1 MARLRREAE
10 EAKERERRAAEEHRE
25 KFKGKSAISSSDFF
39 GVSCRIKAGCCLPHK
54 CGGRRGLRSTVCSW
68 HRDLRDTLHVDFLL
82 NWISTGGLISVWRR
96 KEK

>member
-39 GVSCRIKAGCCLPHK
+39 GVSVRKQREPPVCRSMNLICVHIAKSCVHISLRFHTQS
-54 CGGRRGLRSTVCSW
+54 GL
-68 HRDLRDTLHVDFLL
+68 
-82 NWISTGGLISVWRR
+82 
-96 KEK
+96 